1 LRETFRSAISSTRES
16 IATMGGP
23 VNSILSNLLRVDCVH
38 DVMKFASLVL
48 ILSAALRAQNAN
60 PLSADVER
68 AYSEIKNNILR
79 SAEKMPEENYDF
91 RPAPRVRTFG
101 QILGHIAQEQY
112 LYFCAPIKGEQKSV
126 DIERTKTAKSDLIA
140 ALKDSFSY
148 CDAVYGKMTDAEA
161 TQIVNTGGSQS
172 TKLRLLWMNIV
183 HDESHYGNLVTY
195 LRMKGIVP
203 PSTEG
208 Q

>member
-1 LRETFRSAISSTRES
+1 
-16 IATMGGP
+16 
-23 VNSILSNLLRVDCVH
+23 
-38 DVMKFASLVL
+38 MKVGIPL
-48 ILSAALRAQNAN
+48 ILAATLSAQDSN
-60 PLSADVER
+60 PLSGDVKRAYADV
-68 AYSEIKNNILR
+68 KNNILR
-79 SAEKMPEENYDF
+79 SAEKMPEQDYGF

-112 LYFCAPIKGEQKSV
+112 LYFCAPLKGEQKSV
-126 DIERTKTAKSDLIA
+126 DIERTKTTKPDLIA
-140 ALKDSFSY
+140 ALHDSFAY
-148 CDAVYGKMTDAEA
+148 CDSVYDKMTDAQAAE
-161 TQIVNTGGSQS
+161 IVNTGGSKS
-172 TKLRLLWMNIV
+172 TRLRLLWMNIV

>member
-1 LRETFRSAISSTRES
+1 
-16 IATMGGP
+16 
-23 VNSILSNLLRVDCVH
+23 
-38 DVMKFASLVL
+38 MKIVGLVL
-48 ILSAALRAQNAN
+48 LLPVVLPAQAPN
-60 PLSADVER
+60 PLSTDVKR
-68 AYSEIKNNILR
+68 AYDEVKTNILR

-112 LYFCAPIKGEQKSV
+112 LYFCGPVKGEQKSA
-126 DIERTKTAKSDLIA
+126 DIERTRTTKADLLA

-148 CDAVYGKMTDAEA
+148 CDAVYDKMTDQDAA
-161 TQIVNTGGSQS
+161 TIVNTGGSKS
-172 TKLRLLWMNIV
+172 MKLRLLWMNVV

-195 LRMKGIVP
+195 LRIKGIVP

>member
-1 LRETFRSAISSTRES
+1 MK
-16 IATMGGP
+16 IAGL
-23 VNSILSNLLRVDCVH
+23 I
-38 DVMKFASLVL
+38 L
-48 ILSAALRAQNAN
+48 ILSAVLPAQDPN
-60 PLSADVER
+60 PLTADVKR
-68 AYSEIKNNILR
+68 AHAEVKNNILR
-79 SAEKMPEENYDF
+79 SAEKMPEENYNF

-112 LYFCAPIKGEQKSV
+112 LYFCGPVKGEQKSA
-126 DIERTKTAKSDLIA
+126 DIERTRTAKPDLLA

-148 CDAVYGKMTDAEA
+148 CDAVYDKMTDRDA
-161 TQIVNTGGSQS
+161 TTIVDTGGSKS
-172 TKLRLLWMNIV
+172 MKLRLLWMNVV

-195 LRMKGIVP
+195 LRIKGIVP

>member
-1 LRETFRSAISSTRES
+1 MRLAST
-16 IATMGGP
+16 
-23 VNSILSNLLRVDCVH
+23 V
-38 DVMKFASLVL
+38 LVL
-48 ILSAALRAQNAN
+48 SVALRAQN
-60 PLSADVER
+60 PLSADVKR
-68 AYSEIKNNILR
+68 AYTDVKTNILR

-101 QILGHIAQEQY
+101 QIVGHVAQEQP
-112 LYFCAPIKGEQKSV
+112 LYFCAPFKGEQKSV
-126 DIERTKTAKSDLIA
+126 DIERTKTTKADLIA
-140 ALKDSFSY
+140 ALKDSFAYRDS
-148 CDAVYGKMTDAEA
+148 VYDHMTDVDA
-161 TQIVNTGGSQS
+161 TAIVNTGGSKS

-183 HDESHYGNLVTY
+183 HDESHYGNIVTY

>member
-1 LRETFRSAISSTRES
+1 
-16 IATMGGP
+16 
-23 VNSILSNLLRVDCVH
+23 
-38 DVMKFASLVL
+38 MKLL
-48 ILSAALRAQNAN
+48 ILLPTLLAAQEAN
-60 PLSADVER
+60 PLSTDVR
-68 AYSEIKNNILR
+68 QAYAEIKSNILR
-79 SAEKMPEENYDF
+79 SAEKMPEENYNF
-91 RPAPRVRTFG
+91 RPAPRVRTYG

-126 DIERTKTAKSDLIA
+126 DIERTKTTKPDLLA
-140 ALKDSFSY
+140 ALKNSFAY
-148 CDAVYGKMTDAEA
+148 CDAVYDHMTDAEA
-161 TQIVNTGGSQS
+161 ASIVNTGGSKS

-195 LRMKGIVP
+195 LRIKGIVP

>member
-1 LRETFRSAISSTRES
+1 MKVAI
-16 IATMGGP
+16 P
-23 VNSILSNLLRVDCVH
+23 
-38 DVMKFASLVL
+38 L
-48 ILSAALRAQNAN
+48 ILAATLGAQDSN
-60 PLSADVER
+60 PLSADVKR
-68 AYSEIKNNILR
+68 AYADVKNNILR
-79 SAEKMPEENYDF
+79 SAEKMPEANYDF

-112 LYFCAPIKGEQKSV
+112 LYFCAPLKGEQKSV
-126 DIERTKTAKSDLIA
+126 DIERTKTTKPDLIA
-140 ALKDSFSY
+140 ALHDSFAY
-148 CDAVYGKMTDAEA
+148 CDSVYDKMTDAQA
-161 TQIVNTGGSQS
+161 TEIVNTGGSKS
-172 TKLRLLWMNIV
+172 TRLRLLWMNIV

>member
-1 LRETFRSAISSTRES
+1 MMKLVFLF
-16 IATMGGP
+16 P
-23 VNSILSNLLRVDCVH
+23 LL
-38 DVMKFASLVL
+38 A
-48 ILSAALRAQNAN
+48 AALRAQDAN
-60 PLSADVER
+60 PLSADVKS
-68 AYSEIKNNILR
+68 AYEEVKSNILR
-79 SAEKMPEENYDF
+79 AAEKLPESDYSF

-112 LYFCAPIKGEQKSV
+112 LYFCAPVKGEQKSV
-126 DIERTKTAKSDLIA
+126 DIERTKTSKADLIA
-140 ALKDSFSY
+140 ALRDSFTY
-148 CDAVYGKMTDAEA
+148 CDSAYDKMTDADA
-161 TQIVNTGGSQS
+161 STIVNTGGSKS

>member
-1 LRETFRSAISSTRES
+1 MKLAS
-16 IATMGGP
+16 
-23 VNSILSNLLRVDCVH
+23 VILML
-38 DVMKFASLVL
+38 
-48 ILSAALRAQNAN
+48 AAYLRAQDPN
-60 PLSADVER
+60 PLSADVKR
-68 AYSEIKNNILR
+68 AYDEVKTNILR

-112 LYFCAPIKGEQKSV
+112 LYFCAPVKGEQKSV
-126 DIERTKTAKSDLIA
+126 DIERTVKTKPDLIA
-140 ALKDSFSY
+140 ALKDSFAY
-148 CDAVYGKMTDAEA
+148 CDAAYDNMTDPEA
-161 TQIVNTGGSQS
+161 LKTVNTGGSKS
-172 TKLRLLWMNIV
+172 MKLRLLWMNVV

-195 LRMKGIVP
+195 LRIKGIVP

>member
-1 LRETFRSAISSTRES
+1 MK
-16 IATMGGP
+16 IAW
-23 VNSILSNLLRVDCVH
+23 VAVILSTTLT
-38 DVMKFASLVL
+38 
-48 ILSAALRAQNAN
+48 AQDAN
-60 PLSADVER
+60 PLSADVKR
-68 AYSEIKNNILR
+68 AYSEVKNNILR

-101 QILGHIAQEQY
+101 QIIGHIAQEQY
-112 LYFCAPIKGEQKSV
+112 LYFCAPVKGEQKSV
-126 DIERTKTAKSDLIA
+126 DIERTRTTKADLIA
-140 ALKDSFSY
+140 ALKDSFAY
-148 CDAVYGKMTDAEA
+148 CDSVYDQMTDREA
-161 TQIVNTGGSQS
+161 TSIVNTGGSKS
-172 TKLRLLWMNIV
+172 TKLRLLWMNVV

>member
-1 LRETFRSAISSTRES
+1 MK
-16 IATMGGP
+16 IA
-23 VNSILSNLLRVDCVH
+23 RVFLA
-38 DVMKFASLVL
+38 M
-48 ILSAALRAQNAN
+48 SAALSAQDAN
-60 PLSADVER
+60 PLSADVR
-68 AYSEIKNNILR
+68 AAYSDVKTNILR
-79 SAEKMPEENYDF
+79 SAEKMPEENYAF

-126 DIERTKTAKSDLIA
+126 DIERTKTTKADLIA
-140 ALKDSFSY
+140 ALKDSFAY
-148 CDAVYGKMTDAEA
+148 CDAVYDKMTDAGA
-161 TQIVNTGGSQS
+161 TSIVNTGGSHS
-172 TKLRLLWMNIV
+172 TKLRLLWMNVV

-195 LRMKGIVP
+195 LRIKGIVP

>member
-1 LRETFRSAISSTRES
+1 
-16 IATMGGP
+16 
-23 VNSILSNLLRVDCVH
+23 
-38 DVMKFASLVL
+38 MKASLIAL
-48 ILSAALRAQNAN
+48 ILASFLSAQDAN
-60 PLSADVER
+60 PLSADVKR
-68 AYSEIKNNILR
+68 AYSEVKSNILR

-112 LYFCAPIKGEQKSV
+112 LYFCSPVKGEQKSV
-126 DIERTKTAKSDLIA
+126 DIERTKTTKADLIV
-140 ALKDSFSY
+140 ALKDSFAY
-148 CDAVYGKMTDAEA
+148 CDSVYDQMTDAEA
-161 TQIVNTGGSQS
+161 ASIVNTGGSKS

>member
-1 LRETFRSAISSTRES
+1 MKLAS
-16 IATMGGP
+16 
-23 VNSILSNLLRVDCVH
+23 
-38 DVMKFASLVL
+38 VMLML
-48 ILSAALRAQNAN
+48 AAYLRAQDAN
-60 PLSADVER
+60 PLAADVKR
-68 AYSEIKNNILR
+68 AYDEVKTNILR

-112 LYFCAPIKGEQKSV
+112 LYFCAPVKGEQKSV
-126 DIERTKTAKSDLIA
+126 DIERTVKTKPDLIA
-140 ALKDSFSY
+140 ALKDSFAY
-148 CDAVYGKMTDAEA
+148 CDAVYNNMTDAEA
-161 TQIVNTGGSQS
+161 LKTVNTGGSKS
-172 TKLRLLWMNIV
+172 MKLRLLWMNIV

-195 LRMKGIVP
+195 LRIKGIVP

>member
-1 LRETFRSAISSTRES
+1 
-16 IATMGGP
+16 
-23 VNSILSNLLRVDCVH
+23 
-38 DVMKFASLVL
+38 MKLALMLAALASLH
-48 ILSAALRAQNAN
+48 AQDAN
-60 PLSADVER
+60 PLSADVQR
-68 AYSEIKNNILR
+68 AYAEVKTNILQ
-79 SAEKMPEENYDF
+79 SAEKMPQENYDF

-112 LYFCAPIKGEQKSV
+112 LYFCAPVKGEQKSV
-126 DIERTKTAKSDLIA
+126 DIERTKTTKPDLIA
-140 ALKDSFSY
+140 ALKESFAY
-148 CDAVYGKMTDAEA
+148 CDAVYEKMTDADAA
-161 TQIVNTGGSQS
+161 TIVNTGGSKS

-195 LRMKGIVP
+195 LRIKGIIP

>member
-1 LRETFRSAISSTRES
+1 
-16 IATMGGP
+16 
-23 VNSILSNLLRVDCVH
+23 
-38 DVMKFASLVL
+38 MKFALFP
-48 ILSAALRAQNAN
+48 ILAAAFAAQDTN
-60 PLSADVER
+60 PLSADVQR
-68 AYSEIKNNILR
+68 AYGEIKSNILR

-112 LYFCAPIKGEQKSV
+112 LYFCAPLKGEQKSV
-126 DIERTKTAKSDLIA
+126 DIERTKTTKVDLIA
-140 ALKDSFSY
+140 ALNGSFAY
-148 CDAVYGKMTDAEA
+148 CDAVYDKMTDAQAAE
-161 TQIVNTGGSQS
+161 IVNTGGSKS
-172 TKLRLLWMNIV
+172 TRLRLLWMNIV

>member
-1 LRETFRSAISSTRES
+1 
-16 IATMGGP
+16 
-23 VNSILSNLLRVDCVH
+23 
-38 DVMKFASLVL
+38 MKIASLAFLVAS
-48 ILSAALRAQNAN
+48 IVCAQDAN
-60 PLSADVER
+60 PLSGDVKR
-68 AYSEIKNNILR
+68 AYEEVKSNILQ

-91 RPAPRVRTFG
+91 RPAARVRTFG

-112 LYFCAPIKGEQKSV
+112 LYFCAPVKGEQKSV
-126 DIERTKTAKSDLIA
+126 DIERTKTTKPDLLA
-140 ALKDSFSY
+140 ALKESFAY
-148 CDAVYGKMTDAEA
+148 CDAVYDQMTDADA
-161 TQIVNTGGSQS
+161 TSVVNTGGSKS